1 MKTKEFK
8 VDRSKSQHD
17 AHYLSSQAR
26 PGAVEIVHN
35 GRVYDNVLNPLAYAM
50 RIFASNP
57 DANVK
62 VRFGSKDHEYPMEY
76 IKGHIRIV
84 FPWS

>member
-1 MKTKEFK
+1 MKTELK
-8 VDRSKSQHD
+8 VDRSKSTHR

-26 PGAVEIVHN
+26 PGAVEIVHDGN
-35 GRVYDNVLNPLAYAM
+35 VYDNVHNPLAYAM

>member
-1 MKTKEFK
+1 MKTKEFR

-17 AHYLSSQAR
+17 AHYLSSQAE

-35 GRVYDNVLNPLAYAM
+35 GNVYDNVHNPLAYAM
-50 RIFASNP
+50 RIFAKNK

-62 VRFGSKDHEYPMEY
+62 VRFGSKDHEYSMQY
-76 IKGHIRIV
+76 IKGHVRIV

>member
-1 MKTKEFK
+1 MKTKEFR
-8 VDRSKSQHD
+8 VDRSKSQHG
-17 AHYLSSQAR
+17 AHYLSSQAE

-35 GRVYDNVLNPLAYAM
+35 GNVYDNVHNPLAYAM
-50 RIFASNP
+50 RIFAKNK

-62 VRFGSKDHEYPMEY
+62 VRFGSKDYEYP
-76 IKGHIRIV
+76 IAHKGGKVRIA

>member
-1 MKTKEFK
+1 MKAELK
-8 VDRSKSQHD
+8 VDRSKSKHR

-26 PGAVEIVHN
+26 PGAVEIVHDGN
-35 GRVYDNVLNPLAYAM
+35 VYDNVHNPLAYAM
-50 RIFASNP
+50 RIFAKNP

-62 VRFGSKDHEYPMEY
+62 VRFGSKDYEYP
-76 IKGHIRIV
+76 IVHKGGNIRIA

>member
-1 MKTKEFK
+1 MKTKEFR

-17 AHYLSSQAR
+17 AHYLSSQAE

-35 GRVYDNVLNPLAYAM
+35 DRVYDNVKNPIAYAR
-50 RIFASNP
+50 RIFAKNP

-62 VRFGSKDHEYPMEY
+62 VRFGSKDHEYP
-76 IKGHIRIV
+76 IAHKGGKVRIV

>member
-8 VDRSKSQHD
+8 VDRSKSQHG
-17 AHYLSSQAR
+17 AHYLSSQAG

-35 GRVYDNVLNPLAYAM
+35 GMVYDNVKNPIAYAR
-50 RIFASNP
+50 RIFAKNP

-62 VRFGSKDHEYPMEY
+62 VRFGSMDHEYPMQY
-76 IKGHIRIV
+76 TKGHIRIV

>member
-1 MKTKEFK
+1 MKTEFK
-8 VDRSKSQHD
+8 VDRSKSQHG
-17 AHYLSSQAR
+17 AHYLSSQAE

-35 GRVYDNVLNPLAYAM
+35 DKVYDNVHNPLAYAM
-50 RIFASNP
+50 RIFAKNP

-62 VRFGSKDHEYPMEY
+62 VRFGSKDHEYPIVY
-76 IKGHIRIV
+76 KDRNVRIV

>member
-1 MKTKEFK
+1 MKTEFK

-26 PGAVEIVHN
+26 PGAVEIVHD
-35 GRVYDNVLNPLAYAM
+35 GGVYDNVANPLAYAM

-62 VRFGSKDHEYPMEY
+62 VRFGSKDYEYPIVY
-76 IKGHIRIV
+76 KGGKVRIV